1 MKKSGSSRRGR
12 ILTTD
17 AVERLATQ
25 LVPRYSQSPAGS
37 AVRRKLQAFERNFR
51 FTRRSRQVFEELLG
65 RLGIASTLEISLP
78 LSDQPFWF
86 RGGHPL
92 ANYQSGARLPETG
105 ADVRSSALG

>member
-1 MKKSGSSRRGR
+1 MKKSGSSRCGR

-25 LVPRYSQSPAGS
+25 LVPRYSQSPAGA

-65 RLGIASTLEISLP
+65 RLGIASTLEISLC
-78 LSDQPFWF
+78 
-86 RGGHPL
+86 HL
-92 ANYQSGARLPETG
+92 AINPSGLE
-105 ADVRSSALG
+105 LGIRWRTTNRRRHCPNLWMC